1 MSLTYEHSNPE
12 PETAKQGA
20 EDKKKWAIQDEEE
33 AEAKVNPFLENA
45 TVRGHV
51 WYKLLDA
58 PVLTLDVT
66 V

>member
-1 MSLTYEHSNPE
+1 MRVKGVKFEAYPHPRQHRHPPPE
-12 PETAKQGA
+12 RASG
-20 EDKKKWAIQDEEE
+20 
-33 AEAKVNPFLENA
+33 FLENA
-45 TVRGHV
+45 TVRRRD